1 MLCIPASSDALP
13 FARTYTALA
22 GSSPTRTT
30 AKPGRTPR
38 AMREAAVS
46 ATPERT
52 ARAIVAPSIRSAG
65 KIHRPRFPDQ
75 HHLDLTRV
83 LQLGFDAARNLVRQ
97 RSHSGVVDGVRRHH
111 DPDLPARLNG
121 EHLLHATVARR
132 DPFQALESLH
142 IGLERL
148 ATRAGPRPGDR
159 IGGLHQHGDLALVRH
174 IVVMRGDAIHDQR
187 ALP

>member
-30 AKPGRTPR
+30 ANPGRTPR
-38 AMREAAVS
+38 AMRAAAVS
-46 ATPERT
+46 ATPART

-65 KIHRPRFPDQ
+65 KIHRPRLPDQ
-75 HHLDLTRV
+75 HDLDLTRV
-83 LQLGFDAARNLVRQ
+83 LQLGFDTARNLVRQ
-97 RSHSGVVDGVRRHH
+97 RRHAGVVDGVRRHH
-111 DPDLPARLNG
+111 APDLAPRLNG

-132 DPFQALESLH
+132 DPLQALEPLH

-148 ATRAGPRPGDR
+148 AARSGARPGDR
-159 IGGLHQHGDLALVRH
+159 IRGLHQHRDLAL
-174 IVVMRGDAIHDQR
+174 
-187 ALP
+187 